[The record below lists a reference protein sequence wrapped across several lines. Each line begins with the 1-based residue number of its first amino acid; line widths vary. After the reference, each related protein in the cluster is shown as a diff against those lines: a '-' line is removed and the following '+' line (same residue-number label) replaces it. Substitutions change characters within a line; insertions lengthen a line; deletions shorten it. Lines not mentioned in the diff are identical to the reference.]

1 MIRTQIYLPKNM
13 HAQLTFWARRAKVPM
28 AEIVRVILERGLEK
42 KEEFIEEGSDLV
54 ELNKLQLKGGPRDLS
69 SRFDEY
75 LYK

>member
-1 MIRTQIYLPKNM
+1 M
-13 HAQLTFWARRAKVPM
+13 PM

-42 KEEFIEEGSDLV
+42 KEEFIGEGSDLV